1 MNAIKDLKL
10 DDVLDDLRERA
21 LQRIDEMVKEG
32 RRQARHAGGGH
43 ETTTLFSAFTIGILA
58 GAVVGAAIALLIT
71 PLSGKQAREKLSER
85 VDKLRADRVDQVNWD
100 APSAVG
106 NGKAAGSYEPDY
118 TTPKPV
124 V

>member
-21 LQRIDEMVKEG
+21 LQRIDEMIKEG
-32 RRQARHAGGGH
+32 RKQARHAGGGH
-43 ETTTLFSAFTIGILA
+43 ETNTLFSAFTIGILA
-58 GAVVGAAIALLIT
+58 GAIVGAAIALLMT
-71 PLSGKQAREKLSER
+71 PFSGKQARSKLSER
-85 VDKLRADRVDQVNWD
+85 VDKLRSDKVSWD
-100 APSAVG
+100 EAPSMSG

-124 V
+124 S